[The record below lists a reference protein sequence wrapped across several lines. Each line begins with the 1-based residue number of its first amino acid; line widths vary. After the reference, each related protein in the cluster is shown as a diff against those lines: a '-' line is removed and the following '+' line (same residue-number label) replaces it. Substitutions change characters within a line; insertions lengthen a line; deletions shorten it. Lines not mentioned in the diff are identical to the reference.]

1 MIEPSRLYDSSIII
15 TLSMYWKTSLLA
27 PAALGVI
34 VGASKNARDI
44 DPCAQI
50 TRLVADANENKCT
63 SS

>member
-1 MIEPSRLYDSSIII
+1 
-15 TLSMYWKTSLLA
+15 MYWKTSLLA